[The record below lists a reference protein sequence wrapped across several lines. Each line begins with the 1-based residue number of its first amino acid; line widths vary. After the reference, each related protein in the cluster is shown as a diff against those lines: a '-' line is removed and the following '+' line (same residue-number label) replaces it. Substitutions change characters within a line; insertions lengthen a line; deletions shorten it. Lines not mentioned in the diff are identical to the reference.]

1 MKAYILSVCGAVIV
15 SALVVMLLPEG
26 KTGKFINGILKLFC
40 LLVMLIPLFGFLSD
54 HGEPVFS
61 GDDSASIK
69 PDDDFIDYFFG
80 ERAEREEVYLKQTL
94 EEEFEVTLTAEI
106 AWNVVDYA
114 YEVSNVTIEIEN
126 FGMNENDEH
135 IFIINGIGER
145 VVKLMRIPSEAVEV
159 YEREG

>member
-1 MKAYILSVCGAVIV
+1 M
-15 SALVVMLLPEG
+15 
-26 KTGKFINGILKLFC
+26 
-40 LLVMLIPLFGFLSD
+40 
-54 HGEPVFS
+54 
-61 GDDSASIK
+61 
-69 PDDDFIDYFFG
+69 
-80 ERAEREEVYLKQTL
+80 
-94 EEEFEVTLTAEI
+94 TLTAEI